1 MTQSASTRQLR
12 NPMTFD
18 TNAANALTRKGG
30 GNIAKFNNIG
40 DTTKIKITG
49 LEEREQTD
57 FISGAPINWADGK
70 PKMQFVFTGIDQDT
84 QEETRIF
91 AKGFMLGAIKDA
103 LVAAEANLEAGG
115 ILAVKFSHE
124 DEPSKPGLNPA
135 KRYVA
140 QYQAPKAASISA
152 DDLI

>member
-1 MTQSASTRQLR
+1 
-12 NPMTFD
+12 MTFD
-18 TNAANALTRKGG
+18 TNAASALTRTGG
-30 GNIAKFNNIG
+30 GNIAKFNDIG

-49 LEEREQTD
+49 LEEREQTN
-57 FISGAPINWADGK
+57 FTSGEVIRWADGK

-84 QEETRIF
+84 QEEIRIF

-103 LVAAEANLEAGG
+103 LVVAEANLEAGG

-124 DEPSKPGLNPA
+124 DPPSKPGLNPA

-140 QYQAPKAASISA
+140 QYQAPKPASISA

>member
-1 MTQSASTRQLR
+1 
-12 NPMTFD
+12 MTFD
-18 TNAANALTRKGG
+18 PNAASALTRKSA

-40 DTTKIKITG
+40 DTVKIKITG

-57 FISGAPINWADGK
+57 FISGEIIRWADGK

-91 AKGFMLGAIKDA
+91 AKGYLLGAIKDA
-103 LVAAEANLEAGG
+103 LTAADANLEAGG
-115 ILAVKFSHE
+115 MLAVKFSHE

-135 KRYVA
+135 KRYKA
-140 QYQAPKAASISA
+140 QYQPPKPASISA
-152 DDLI
+152 EDLM

>member
-1 MTQSASTRQLR
+1 
-12 NPMTFD
+12 MTFD

-115 ILAVKFSHE
+115 ILAVKYTE
-124 DEPSKPGLNPA
+124 DLPPTKVGKHPA
-135 KRYVA
+135 KNFVA
-140 QYQAPKAASISA
+140 QYQPPKPASISA
-152 DDLI
+152 DDLM

>member
-1 MTQSASTRQLR
+1 
-12 NPMTFD
+12 MTFD
-18 TNAANALTRKGG
+18 TNAAQSLTRKGG
-30 GNIAKFNNIG
+30 GNIAKFNQIG
-40 DTTKIKITG
+40 DTVKIKITG

-57 FISGAPINWADGK
+57 FISGEVIRWADGK

-84 QEETRIF
+84 QEETRLF
-91 AKGFMLGAIKDA
+91 AKGYLLGAIKDA
-103 LVAAEANLEAGG
+103 LVAADANLEAGG

-124 DEPSKPGLNPA
+124 DAPSQPGLNPA

-140 QYQAPKAASISA
+140 QYAPPKPASISA